1 MILKYSV
8 GLDVSGKDIKAAIC
22 TIDVGQRVKVVGT
35 RTVVNSKSGFTDLR
49 DWIGGKQKEKDVPL
63 SVCVEATG
71 VYHENCALYLHM
83 KGLRVSVILP
93 NKAKR
98 YLQSLGIKS
107 KNDAIDAK
115 GLAQMGA
122 EQVLV
127 EWQPMS
133 GFFRTLRDLTRQHES
148 LQQQRTIIIGQL
160 HSKEHGM
167 NTDGFV
173 SKQLKASIR
182 FMEKQLVEV
191 EKAIRRHLSSDKNVA
206 QKVENICKVKGLATL
221 SVATILAETDGFE
234 LFTNFRQLVSY
245 AGYDVVEN
253 QSGNRIGKTRI
264 SKKGNSRI
272 RRILHMPA
280 FTAVSCKEPP
290 LLALYERTFARHGIK
305 MKSYVA
311 VQKKLLLLVYHLWKN
326 NTEYDRE
333 HRYNIQEQEQTPLS
347 GSLPQA
353 EKEVAPTK
361 AEATQG
367 KHPAND
373 RSMPP
378 LGGTNVKKDEKM
390 LVG

>member
-8 GLDVSGKDIKAAIC
+8 GLDVSSKDIKAAIC
-22 TIDVGQRVKVVGT
+22 TIDAEQHVKVVGS
-35 RTVVNSKSGFTDLR
+35 RTILNSRNGFADLLEWVGR
-49 DWIGGKQKEKDVPL
+49 KQKQKTVPL
-63 SVCVEATG
+63 SVCLEATG
-71 VYHENCALYLHM
+71 VYHENCALYLHL

-107 KNDAIDAK
+107 KNDAIDAR

-127 EWQPMS
+127 EWQPMN
-133 GFFRTLRDLTRQHES
+133 GFFRTLRDLTRHQQS
-148 LQQQRTIIIGQL
+148 LQQQRTMAMGQL
-160 HSKEHGM
+160 HAVEHGIASDRFM
-167 NTDGFV
+167 L
-173 SKQLKASIR
+173 SQLKARLR
-182 FMEKQLVEV
+182 FVEKQIRQT
-191 EKAIRRHLSSDKNVA
+191 EKAIGDHIASDSEVK
-206 QKVENICKVKGLATL
+206 ERIDGICLIKGLSTL

-253 QSGNRIGKTRI
+253 QSGNRVGKTRL

-280 FTAVSCKEPP
+280 FTAVSCKEPVM
-290 LLALYERTFARHGIK
+290 LALYERTYARHGIK

-311 VQKKLLLLVYHLWKN
+311 VQKKLLLLIYHLWKN
-326 NTEYDRE
+326 NAAYDRN
-333 HRYNIQEQEQTPLS
+333 HRQNIQEQEQIS
-347 GSLPQA
+347 SAGSLQQA
-353 EKEVAPTK
+353 EKKVAPTK

-373 RSMPP
+373 RSISP
-378 LGGTNVKKDEKM
+378 LGEPKLKKPKKI
-390 LVG
+390 LGF